1 MRDKV
6 TRRAKSNFVVT
17 WGPKRYPT
25 PMTDAEHI
33 TQLEERLAHTT
44 RQAEDLSEVVADQ
57 AKRIDMLEKQMKAVL
72 EMARDT
78 AQGEGSV
85 TLGDQPPPHW

>member
-1 MRDKV
+1 
-6 TRRAKSNFVVT
+6 
-17 WGPKRYPT
+17 
-25 PMTDAEHI
+25 MTDSDTI
-33 TQLEERLAHTT
+33 TALQERLAHTM
-44 RQAEDLSEVVADQ
+44 RQAEDLSEVVAEQ
-57 AKRIDMLEKQMKAVL
+57 AKRIETLEKQMKALL

>member
-1 MRDKV
+1 MINTDKI
-6 TRRAKSNFVVT
+6 
-17 WGPKRYPT
+17 
-25 PMTDAEHI
+25 TD
-33 TQLEERLAHTT
+33 LEERIAHTM
-44 RQAEDLSEVVADQ
+44 RQAEDLSEVVAEQ
-57 AKRIDMLEKQMKAVL
+57 ADRIDMLEKQMKAVL